1 MPADDGPSFVSPT
14 PAGTEDGSPN
24 HHIQEESRAAC
35 GPATATKT
43 TVSIQEG
50 AAIMM
55 QV

>member
-1 MPADDGPSFVSPT
+1 MMDHDSLFVSLT
-14 PAGTEDGSPN
+14 PAGAEDGSPN

-35 GPATATKT
+35 GPATAAKT

-50 AAIMM
+50 PAIMT